1 MLHKFCEQ
9 EKTIGLQIWPF
20 EYSFLD
26 FCSFYIHGPFFSFG
40 EGHPFRKE
48 SGDPEQIKAALE
60 EAKRAGADEASGNG
74 PVGDVSFRFGVTR

>member
-1 MLHKFCEQ
+1 MSRK
-9 EKTIGLQIWPF
+9 KNIGLQIWPY
-20 EYSFLD
+20 EYSFVD

-60 EAKRAGADEASGNG
+60 EAKRAGADEATGNG
-74 PVGDVSFRFGVTR
+74 PWGMFRLRLGVTL